1 MVPVQSQWYELQDD
15 YYIPCLILS
24 EEETQPIG
32 LWGQRHKQYLK
43 EHKHLLYTTM
53 LIEGT
58 LNSYLADIDKQAQER
73 LLLLT
78 KQIAEQEN
86 VTEQLKADNA
96 MLWVQKMN
104 EIQSRVREII
114 YNEIILAYCPCLLIS
129 KIKKYRQ
136 WQCLHCSSRPLTV
149 FLVLLFKNI
158 LK

>member
-1 MVPVQSQWYELQDD
+1 MFWFQHQSQSFHPDWGVVPVQRQWYELQDD

-114 YNEIILAYCPCLLIS
+114 YNEIIYA
-129 KIKKYRQ
+129 
-136 WQCLHCSSRPLTV
+136 
-149 FLVLLFKNI
+149 
-158 LK
+158 